1 MPISLCLY
9 TLKMTHIHILFMH
22 VLYTRNAYVQRYQ
35 VPNPFLSKT
44 INPPN
49 QPNFIQ
55 MSIGKRV
62 EVQPQCHVI

>member
-1 MPISLCLY
+1 MPIFYIIPDVCVY
-9 TLKMTHIHILFMH
+9 I
-22 VLYTRNAYVQRYQ
+22 QRYQ

-49 QPNFIQ
+49 QPNFMQ

-62 EVQPQCHVI
+62 EVQPQCMSFNHVAIGRKKHDK